1 MVILYMQIIVSLNI
15 ESSSPIHSDRGLILR
30 ARNNCGGGGGGGVA
44 KMAADWRDF
53 PKGLWYWAGIQT

>member
-1 MVILYMQIIVSLNI
+1 MVILYMQIIVSLSI

-30 ARNNCGGGGGGGVA
+30 ARNNCWGGGGVA